1 MIGVVC
7 ISKQDKLIG
16 KRKHTCLLVQKKN
29 RTEEWWLKMIGA
41 EASASG
47 GKKTSYVKRQFHEII
62 CENTS
67 CDIS

>member
-16 KRKHTCLLVQKKN
+16 KRKYTCLLVQKKN
-29 RTEEWWLKMIGA
+29 RTEEWCLKMIGA

-47 GKKTSYVKRQFHEII
+47 WKKTSYVKRQFHEII